1 MYTPLVFTPE
11 ESVVSE
17 VKHVRQLMLKVTEAS
32 PTRSSSKCWD
42 FSLEGRRMW
51 EDMTEI
57 Y

>member
-17 VKHVRQLMLKVTEAS
+17 VKQVRQLMLKVMEAS
-32 PTRSSSKCWD
+32 LTRSSSKFWD
-42 FSLEGRRMW
+42 FNLERRRLW
-51 EDMTEI
+51 EDTTEI